1 MSEPILE
8 QIAQWIATALDGVS
22 DDTGTVSLNVV
33 RSTMIDWELPQFRHG
48 DVLLELESIAGDDEH
63 GSMES
68 RVEIATWAIYGI
80 VVTLPDD
87 TAADTVL
94 ARTSET
100 IRQALLAGNTA
111 GNRSCDNLAIQID
124 CPSTQYA
131 RAPGMALAVVTCRV
145 QYETRILDP
154 YQR

>member
-8 QIAQWIATALDGVS
+8 QIAQWIASAVDGVS

-48 DVLLELESIAGDDEH
+48 DVLLELESMDEDTEH
-63 GSMES
+63 GSLDA

-87 TAADTVL
+87 TAADTIL

-100 IRQALLAGNTA
+100 IRRALLAGNTA
-111 GNRSCDNLAIQID
+111 GNQACDGLAIQID

-131 RAPGMALAVVTCRV
+131 RAPGMALAVVTCKV
-145 QYETRILDP
+145 MYQTRILDP